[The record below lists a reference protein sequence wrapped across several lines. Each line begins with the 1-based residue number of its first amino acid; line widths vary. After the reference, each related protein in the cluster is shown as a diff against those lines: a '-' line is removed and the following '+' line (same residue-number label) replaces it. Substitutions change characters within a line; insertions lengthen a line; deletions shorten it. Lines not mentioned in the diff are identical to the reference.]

1 MLYRERASQCLEGAW
16 GAGSHAASSCPSGAR
31 LPRRWPASGP
41 GSDTRGVLQNLPPA
55 FSQADIFYDVFFNK
69 EHILTVQN
77 LKTGYYHYPGAKSH
91 SLPGPHPDS
100 NSGIVFWVSFQI
112 PFTCLPETVSPSS
125 GKNVACHLHCSALYL
140 SQQKVQS
147 SARSGSAAAA
157 AWHSAVQTGTA
168 YLRSLLL

>member
-1 MLYRERASQCLEGAW
+1 MRGLLSVWKVPGGQALTPAR
-16 GAGSHAASSCPSGAR
+16 SCPSGAR
-31 LPRRWPASGP
+31 LPRRWQASGS
-41 GSDTRGVLQNLPPA
+41 GSDTRGVLGNLPPA
-55 FSQADIFYDVFFNK
+55 FLQVDIFYNVSSNK
-69 EHILTVQN
+69 EHILAVQN

-100 NSGIVFWVSFQI
+100 NSGIIFWVSFQI
-112 PFTCLPETVSPSS
+112 PFTHLQETASPSS
-125 GKNVACHLHCSALYL
+125 GKNVARHLHCSALYL

-157 AWHSAVQTGTA
+157 AWHSAVQTGTV